1 MTNQTVYDTKNKGKS
16 HGNFTDYCG
25 FIYISLRF
33 FSSYFTEVD
42 FVDLIPLVT
51 LSFFIY
57 FSFILI
63 NKDTGVT

>member
-1 MTNQTVYDTKNKGKS
+1 MEISQIIVVL
-16 HGNFTDYCG
+16 F
-25 FIYISLRF
+25 ISLYVF

-42 FVDLIPLVT
+42 FVDLIPSVT